1 MADRKKT
8 KSKARK
14 TPAKGKAAV
23 VQAEDITGN
32 KPLKIVIVG
41 HVDHGK
47 STLVGRLIHDT
58 GSLPEGK
65 VETIRDMCDRR
76 GMPFEWAFLMDALK
90 SERDQG
96 VTIDTSQI
104 WFSTNH
110 RKYVLIDAPG
120 HKEFLKNMVSG
131 AAHAEAAFLVIDAEE
146 GVREQS
152 RRHGYLL
159 HLLGVRQVA
168 VAVNKMDLVKYSKG
182 RFDEIEAEIH
192 TYLDE
197 IGIAPIHIIPVSSR
211 EGDMIVNQSERMD
224 WYEGPTVS
232 QALDLF
238 EAPVAP
244 TDLPLRFPVQD
255 VYKFD
260 ERRIIVGR
268 VESGR
273 LRVGDTL
280 LISPTNKTVRVASI
294 ESWNSP
300 APVLAASAGQSIGI
314 TLADQ
319 VFIERGQIASN
330 VENLPVETNVFRAR
344 IFWLGRKPL
353 IVGKTYR
360 LKLAT
365 SHYNVVVQAIER
377 VIDTGDLS
385 SAEAEKVE
393 RNAVAEVVLR
403 SRGMMVLDE
412 FVNNPAMGRFVLVD
426 EYDAVGGG
434 IISMEGYPDQRQ
446 SVTVKST
453 NIFSVNHRITP
464 AARSASNGHRPG
476 ILWLTGLSGA
486 GKSTIAVELERQLF
500 LKGYHVYVMDGDN
513 LRHGLCADLGFSPE
527 DRTENIRRV
536 GEMASLFADAGFI
549 VITAFISPYRAD
561 RQRARAIRSEQFHEI
576 YIKAGL
582 EVCEKR
588 DPKGLYKKARKGE
601 IEMFSGI
608 SAPYEEPEEP
618 ECIVD
623 TASLSVSE
631 SVAWVMEYI
640 DTHLGGVDHHHET
653 GKEKKVARTG

>member
-1 MADRKKT
+1 MAGKKKT
-8 KSKARK
+8 KTEKAPV
-14 TPAKGKAAV
+14 T
-23 VQAEDITGN
+23 QAEDITDN

-65 VETIRDMCDRR
+65 LEAIRDMCDRR

-96 VTIDTSQI
+96 ITIDTSQI
-104 WFSTNH
+104 WFSTDH

-131 AAHAEAAFLVIDAEE
+131 AAHAEAALLVIDAEE

-168 VAVNKMDLVKYSKG
+168 VAVNKMDLVKYSKE

-192 TYLDE
+192 AYLDE
-197 IGIAPIHIIPVSSR
+197 IGIAPTHIIPVSSR
-211 EGDMIVNQSERMD
+211 EGDLIVNPSKPMD
-224 WYEGPTVS
+224 WYEGPTVA

-238 EAPVAP
+238 EAPVLP

-273 LRVGDTL
+273 LRAGDNL

-314 TLADQ
+314 TLEDQ

-330 VENLPVETNVFRAR
+330 VENLPIETNVFRAR

-353 IVGKTYR
+353 TVGKTYK

-365 SHYNVVVQAIER
+365 SQHNVTVQAIER

-385 SAEAEKVE
+385 SAEAETVE

-412 FVNNPAMGRFVLVD
+412 FVNNPATGRFVMVD

-434 IISMEGYPDQRQ
+434 IVSMEGYPDQRQ

-453 NIFSVNHRITP
+453 NIFSVDHRITP

-476 ILWLTGLSGA
+476 VLWLTGLSGS

-536 GEMASLFADAGFI
+536 GEVASLFADAGFI

-561 RQRARAIRSEQFHEI
+561 RQRARSIRSEQFHEI
-576 YIKAGL
+576 YVKAGL

-601 IEMFSGI
+601 IEMFSGV
-608 SAPYEEPEEP
+608 SAPYEAPENA
-618 ECIVD
+618 ECVVD

-631 SVAWVMEYI
+631 SVAEVMDYI
-640 DTHLGGVDHHHET
+640 DRHLGGVDHHHEA
-653 GKEKKVARTG
+653 GKKEKASQAG

>member
-8 KSKARK
+8 KSQARK
-14 TPAKGKAAV
+14 APAKGKAAV
-23 VQAEDITGN
+23 AQTEDIMDN

-65 VETIRDMCDRR
+65 VETIQDMCDRR

-104 WFSTNH
+104 WFSTDH

-131 AAHAEAAFLVIDAEE
+131 AAHAEAALLVIDAEE

-182 RFDEIEAEIH
+182 RFDEIKAEIH
-192 TYLDE
+192 DYLNE
-197 IGIAPIHIIPVSSR
+197 IGIAPTHIIPVSSR
-211 EGDMIVNQSERMD
+211 EGDMIVNESRHMD
-224 WYEGPTVS
+224 WYKGPTVA

-238 EAPVAP
+238 EAPVVP

-260 ERRIIVGR
+260 KKRIIVGR

-314 TLADQ
+314 TLEDQ
-319 VFIERGQIASN
+319 VFIERGQVASN
-330 VENLPVETNVFRAR
+330 IGNLPVETNVFRAR
-344 IFWLGRKPL
+344 IFWLGREPL
-353 IVGKTYR
+353 TTGKTYK

-365 SHYNVVVQAIER
+365 SHHNVVVQAIER
-377 VIDTGDLS
+377 VIDTDDLS
-385 SAEAEKVE
+385 STEADKLE

-412 FVNNPAMGRFVLVD
+412 FINNPVMGRFVLVD
-426 EYDAVGGG
+426 KYDAVGGG
-434 IISMEGYPDQRQ
+434 IVSMEGYPDQRQ

-453 NIFSVNHRITP
+453 NIFSVDHRITP

-476 ILWLTGLSGA
+476 ILWLTGLSGS

-500 LKGYHVYVMDGDN
+500 LKGYHVYVIDGDN

-536 GEMASLFADAGFI
+536 GEVANLFADAGFI
-549 VITAFISPYRAD
+549 VIAAFISPYRAD

-582 EVCEKR
+582 EVCERR

-601 IEMFSGI
+601 IKMFSGI

-618 ECIVD
+618 ECVID
-623 TASLSVSE
+623 TTFLPVSE
-631 SVAWVMEYI
+631 NVAELMEYI
-640 DTHLGGVDHHHET
+640 DQNLGGIDHHHET
-653 GKEKKVARTG
+653 GKEEKAAQTG

>member
-1 MADRKKT
+1 
-8 KSKARK
+8 
-14 TPAKGKAAV
+14 
-23 VQAEDITGN
+23 
-32 KPLKIVIVG
+32 
-41 HVDHGK
+41 
-47 STLVGRLIHDT
+47 
-58 GSLPEGK
+58 
-65 VETIRDMCDRR
+65 
-76 GMPFEWAFLMDALK
+76 
-90 SERDQG
+90 
-96 VTIDTSQI
+96 
-104 WFSTNH
+104 
-110 RKYVLIDAPG
+110 
-120 HKEFLKNMVSG
+120 MVSG

-197 IGIAPIHIIPVSSR
+197 IGIAPTHIIPVSSR

-273 LRVGDTL
+273 LHVGDTL

-353 IVGKTYR
+353 IVGKTYK

>member
-14 TPAKGKAAV
+14 ASAKGKAAV
-23 VQAEDITGN
+23 AQAEDIMDN

-65 VETIRDMCDRR
+65 METIRDMCDRR

-104 WFSTNH
+104 WFSTDH

-131 AAHAEAAFLVIDAEE
+131 AAHAEAALLVIDAEE

-197 IGIAPIHIIPVSSR
+197 IGIAPTHIIPVSSR

-353 IVGKTYR
+353 IVGKTYK

-640 DTHLGGVDHHHET
+640 DKHLGGVDHHHEI